1 MKVLNRIFLDHSG
14 TTPVRR
20 EVFEAMVP
28 YLTNCYGNPSSIHSV
43 GREARVAIDEARE
56 KVASA
61 IGAKAQEIVFTG
73 SGSEADN
80 YALIGAANAQKGGK
94 NHLIISA
101 IEHHAILDTAKYLE
115 KQGFEVTQIK
125 VNSDGIVDPN
135 DVKEA
140 INPSTF
146 LVSIMMANNEI
157 GSIQPIKEIAKI
169 AHEAGVLVHTDA
181 VQAIGHI
188 PVNVDDLGVDFLS
201 MSAHKFYGPK
211 GVGVLYIRTGNKIG
225 TLIHGGGQERKRRAG
240 TENVAGIVGMGVA
253 ISLAINDMPKEMER
267 ENKLITKLIDGI
279 MERIPHTRL
288 NGPRDN
294 RLSNNANFSFSFVE
308 GESLLL
314 KMDMLGI
321 CASSGSACTSGSLE
335 PSHVLLSIGL
345 PHEEAHGSVRFS
357 IGRGTKESDIDYVL
371 ESLPPIVASLREMSP
386 IYYKSECAMQDIC
399 SNPCECSLVSEK
411 DRCNQ

>member
-56 KVASA
+56 KVANA

-267 ENKLITKLIDGI
+267 ENKLINKLIDGI